1 MCTVV
6 LFLYMATA
14 INAHTLSTFRAM
26 FSQIEIKTG
35 AMLVLRATTVKMS
48 RRSNTAT
55 VQCTIRATAAHAV
68 FLVMSTA
75 VLPWH
80 WVVKLVQVVVFPRE
94 QGCPVPE
101 TPTTTA
107 RSATLAP
114 GRCHLFLKYM
124 LVVYHCDNFQDQRQR
139 HISCNLNRPSCT
151 CFVLLFYS
159 LTPAINIHT
168 LSTFVSMVVPV
179 GNIPMKQ
186 RAWPKI
192 PPVNFAKRV
201 STPPSK
207 RPMPL
212 AIAKHAWRGSTTTA
226 WAPTA
231 TACAKNARPAKPND
245 RREKR
250 IVCPVHQG
258 SFNPTL
264 VP

>member
-1 MCTVV
+1 MIKTNVFFDLIGFSGTTCPGCHPGEFLDQDGVRCLTCALGFFTEGRGSLFFMFNMLVV
-6 LFLYMATA
+6 GCVLLRSFSYDLNRPSCMHMFVLLFLYMATA
-14 INAHTLSTFRAM
+14 LNAHTLSTFRAM

-35 AMLVLRATTVKMS
+35 AMLVLRATTVRMS

-80 WVVKLVQVVVFPRE
+80 WVAKLVKAVVFPRE

-114 GRCHLFLKYM
+114 GRCHLFLMYM
-124 LVVYHCDNFQDQRQR
+124 LVVYYCDHFQDQRQR

-159 LTPAINIHT
+159 CT
-168 LSTFVSMVVPV
+168 
-179 GNIPMKQ
+179 
-186 RAWPKI
+186 
-192 PPVNFAKRV
+192 
-201 STPPSK
+201 
-207 RPMPL
+207 
-212 AIAKHAWRGSTTTA
+212 
-226 WAPTA
+226 
-231 TACAKNARPAKPND
+231 
-245 RREKR
+245 
-250 IVCPVHQG
+250 
-258 SFNPTL
+258 
-264 VP
+264 

>member
-1 MCTVV
+1 
-6 LFLYMATA
+6 
-14 INAHTLSTFRAM
+14 
-26 FSQIEIKTG
+26 
-35 AMLVLRATTVKMS
+35 MLD
-48 RRSNTAT
+48 
-55 VQCTIRATAAHAV
+55 
-68 FLVMSTA
+68 
-75 VLPWH
+75 
-80 WVVKLVQVVVFPRE
+80 
-94 QGCPVPE
+94 
-101 TPTTTA
+101 
-107 RSATLAP
+107 
-114 GRCHLFLKYM
+114 
-124 LVVYHCDNFQDQRQR
+124 VYYCDHFQDQRQR
-139 HISCNLNRPSCT
+139 HISYILYNLNRSSCMHMF
-151 CFVLLFYS
+151 CLVVLFLYM
-159 LTPAINIHT
+159 TPAINIHT

-192 PPVNFAKRV
+192 RPVNFAKRV